1 MITDYLLMIY
11 FSSSGFLQ
19 IAFVNSGLRGLYI
32 FPSSRL
38 SLLSGFLLIALGF
51 YLFFSE
57 GPNHI
62 PDSQGG
68 LDGNQQLIL
77 FLSTDKTKGSFIVS
91 LKKFFHYID
100 LLIILLND
108 IISIHLHQN
117 LLLKHFYYLKI
128 EFIWSLLNHY
138 LYHF

>member
-1 MITDYLLMIY
+1 MIIDYLLMIY

-77 FLSTDKTKGSFIVS
+77 FLFGCLASLISTLTISSIKTISGPKESGIQGLNALMNSS
-91 LKKFFHYID
+91 YRE
-100 LLIILLND
+100 IITPWIKN
-108 IISIHLHQN
+108 
-117 LLLKHFYYLKI
+117 
-128 EFIWSLLNHY
+128 IWK
-138 LYHF
+138 